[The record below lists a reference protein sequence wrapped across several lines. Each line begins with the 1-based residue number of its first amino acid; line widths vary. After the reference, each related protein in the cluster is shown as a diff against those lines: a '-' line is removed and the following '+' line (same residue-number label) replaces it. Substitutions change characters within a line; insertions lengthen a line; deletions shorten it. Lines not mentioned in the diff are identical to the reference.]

1 MTTRDLTAAVETA
14 FAGTNFRPVF
24 LIELRFGSGTV
35 YLNNLDFN
43 VNYGGHTWLGA
54 GRVGAISAVEEGEDL
69 QAFGVSL
76 QLSGVDPSLLAIALT
91 EDYQGRTALISL
103 ALLGDDYQVIE
114 APVQVYRGRMD
125 TMPIEAGQ
133 TASIALQLEG
143 RLVDFE
149 RPRVR
154 RYNSEDQKIVHPT
167 DEFFQYVPQMVSKEL
182 YWGMPTPAGVS
193 Q

>member
-14 FAGTNFRPVF
+14 LAGTNLTAMF

-35 YLNNLDFN
+35 YVNNLDFDKD
-43 VNYGGHTWLGA
+43 YGGHTWLGR
-54 GRVGAISAVEEGEDL
+54 GRIGSISAIEEGEDL
-69 QAFGVSL
+69 QANGVRL
-76 QLSGVDPSLLAIALT
+76 TLSGIDSSLVAIALT
-91 EDYQGRTALISL
+91 EDYQGRAVIISL
-103 ALLGDDYQVIE
+103 ALLDSNHNIIDT
-114 APVQVYRGRMD
+114 PVQVYRGRMD

-133 TASIALQLEG
+133 TATITMNVEG

-154 RYNSEDQKIVHPT
+154 RYNSEDQQIVYPT
-167 DEFFQYVPQMVSKEL
+167 DQFFQYVPQMVSKEL
-182 YWGMPTPAGVS
+182 YWGMATPAGIS

>member
-1 MTTRDLTAAVETA
+1 MSRDLTSAVETA
-14 FAGTNFRPVF
+14 LAGTSFGAMF

-43 VNYGGHTWLGA
+43 RDYNGVTWLGA
-54 GRVGAISAVEEGEDL
+54 GRVGSISMIEEGEDL
-69 QAFGVSL
+69 QAYGVRL
-76 QLSGVDPSLLAIALT
+76 TLSGVRSDLLSIALN
-91 EDYQGRTALISL
+91 EDYQGRAVIISL
-103 ALLGDDYQVIE
+103 ALLDSNHNIIE
-114 APVQVYRGRMD
+114 TPVQVYRGRMD

-133 TASIALQLEG
+133 TATIALNVEG
-143 RLVDFE
+143 RLADFE

-167 DEFFQYVPQMVSKEL
+167 DEFFQYVPQMVAKEL
-182 YWGMPTPAGVS
+182 YWGVPTPAGVS